1 MAKKGPKKKG
11 SAKPAASREQ
21 APAAAKPT
29 WAGRIP
35 GGLAKEAWEFL
46 HSLPHD
52 RFLWLYDVQGTVGHV
67 HGLEAAGVLTK
78 QEASALKKELR
89 AIQRHP
95 ELISDDDEDVHSA
108 IERVLT
114 ERLGDVGAKVHTGR
128 SRNDQ
133 VATALRL
140 WAKDALSDVSQA
152 VRTLVGTI
160 ADRAEEHAATLAPGY
175 THLQRAQPI
184 TVGHWLCAHGFAFAR
199 DVGRLDAARALA
211 DVSPLG
217 AGALATSTFGID
229 PAVAQRQLG
238 FEDVFANSIDAVSD
252 RDFLADGA
260 YACSMALVHLSRL
273 AEEVIVWSSS
283 EFGFVKL
290 PDRWA
295 TGSSMMP
302 QKKNPDVAELAR
314 GASGLAVGS
323 LTGLLVTLK
332 SLPLAYDRDLQ
343 TDKQHVREVFD
354 VTARSFRAM
363 AGLLSAVK
371 FDAKALAD
379 AVADPALLATDM
391 AEDLVR
397 GGTPFRQAHEQVAA
411 SFRKRK
417 GVDAPRSAPRAS
429 VQARSTDGGPSKASV
444 TEQIRRLRK
453 LADR

>member
-1 MAKKGPKKKG
+1 VKGGKAEAQPKG
-11 SAKPAASREQ
+11 KPAS
-21 APAAAKPT
+21 APV
-29 WAGRIP
+29 WAGRLP

-52 RFLWLYDVQGTVGHV
+52 RFLWPYDVQGTIGHV
-67 HGLEAAGVLTK
+67 HALEAAKLLTK
-78 QEASALKKELR
+78 PEASALKKELR
-89 AIQRHP
+89 SMRTHP

-140 WAKDALSDVSQA
+140 WAKDAIGDARSA
-152 VRTLVGTI
+152 VAALVEAI
-160 ADRAEEHAATLAPGY
+160 ADRADEHTATLAPGY

-184 TVGHWLCAHGFAFAR
+184 TIGHWLCAHGFAFGR
-199 DVGRLDAARALA
+199 DMDRLAAARVSA

-229 PAVAQRQLG
+229 ATVAQSQLAFG
-238 FEDVFANSIDAVSD
+238 SVFANSIDAVSD
-252 RDFLADGA
+252 RDFLVDGA

-273 AEEVIVWSSS
+273 AEELVLWSSS
-283 EFGFVKL
+283 EFGYVKL

-314 GASGLAVGS
+314 GSSGLAVGA

-332 SLPLAYDRDLQ
+332 GLPLAYDRDLQ
-343 TDKQHVREVFD
+343 TDKQHVREVFT
-354 VTARSFRAM
+354 VTAGAFRAM
-363 AGLLSAVK
+363 AGLLAALK
-371 FDAKALAD
+371 FDTKALAD
-379 AVADPALLATDM
+379 AVSDPALLATDM

-411 SFRKRK
+411 SFRKRRAP
-417 GVDAPRSAPRAS
+417 DAPKSAPRAS
-429 VQARSTDGGPSKASV
+429 VQARSTDGGPSKSSV
-444 TEQIRRLRK
+444 GAQVRRLRSI
-453 LADR
+453 ATSGS

>member
-1 MAKKGPKKKG
+1 MAKKSPKQ
-11 SAKPAASREQ
+11 PAPKAGTS
-21 APAAAKPT
+21 KPT

-35 GGLAKEAWEFL
+35 GGLAKDAWDFL

-52 RFLWLYDVQGTVGHV
+52 RFLWPYDVQGTIGHV
-67 HGLEAAGVLTK
+67 HGLEAAKVLTK

-89 AIQRHP
+89 SIRTHP
-95 ELISDDDEDVHSA
+95 ELIEDTDEDVHSA

-140 WAKDALSDVSQA
+140 WAKDAVEAVHAAVVSLIDV
-152 VRTLVGTI
+152 I
-160 ADRAEEHAATLAPGY
+160 ASRAEEHAATLAPGY

-184 TVGHWLCAHGFAFAR
+184 TIGHWLCAHGFAFAR
-199 DVGRLDAARALA
+199 DVERLTAARASA

-229 PAVAQRQLG
+229 PSVGAEQLG
-238 FEDVFANSIDAVSD
+238 FFGVFANSIDAVSD

-260 YACSMALVHLSRL
+260 YACSMALIHVSRL
-273 AEEVIVWSSS
+273 AEEIVLWSTS

-290 PDRWA
+290 PDRYA

-314 GASGLAVGS
+314 GSSGIAIGA

-343 TDKQHVREVFD
+343 ADKQHVRDVFTT
-354 VTARSFRAM
+354 TAGALRAM
-363 AGLLSAVK
+363 AGLVGGIT
-371 FDAKALAD
+371 FDSKRLAE
-379 AVADPALLATDM
+379 AVADPSVLATDM

-397 GGTPFRQAHEQVAA
+397 GGTPFRQAHGEVAA
-411 SFRKRK
+411 SFRKRAK
-417 GVDAPRSAPRAS
+417 VVLPKSAPRAS
-429 VQARSTDGGPSKASV
+429 VQARSTSGGPSKASV
-444 TEQIRRLRK
+444 GAQIRLLRRLVAEER
-453 LADR
+453 